1 LIYFGFKNE
10 AIKTYSLIKYL
21 RRKKALETT
30 VATLLLVTST
40 IVLACVV
47 VNYAVSVVEQTLNT
61 ENIPELDRIRS
72 IQDNILNQTDRLYNS
87 TLPSLP
93 TDPPP

>member
-1 LIYFGFKNE
+1 M
-10 AIKTYSLIKYL
+10 
-21 RRKKALETT
+21 ETT

-47 VNYAVSVVEQTLNT
+47 VNYAVTVIEQTLNT
-61 ENIPELDRIRS
+61 QNIPQLDRLKS
-72 IQDNILNQTDRLYNS
+72 IQDNILNQTDRMFND
-87 TLPSLP
+87 TLPQLP